1 MRGLY
6 EVYIPNLG
14 PIRSLEPFKKF
25 SVGGWVVV
33 VGGGGGGGG
42 RTKFSVQLWSQA
54 EQFGVQKRSDLKGAK
69 LCVKE

>member
-25 SVGGWVVV
+25 SVGGGWNEKLMKM
-33 VGGGGGGGG
+33 
-42 RTKFSVQLWSQA
+42 TWYKDDKIIKESK
-54 EQFGVQKRSDLKGAK
+54 ESDTLNI
-69 LCVKE
+69 LNFLFDF

>member
-25 SVGGWVVV
+25 SVGG
-33 VGGGGGGGG
+33 GGGGGFPSE
-42 RTKFSVQLWSQA
+42 FSVLLWSKPLA
-54 EQFGVQKRSDLKGAK
+54 SDLRPGPS
-69 LCVKE
+69 